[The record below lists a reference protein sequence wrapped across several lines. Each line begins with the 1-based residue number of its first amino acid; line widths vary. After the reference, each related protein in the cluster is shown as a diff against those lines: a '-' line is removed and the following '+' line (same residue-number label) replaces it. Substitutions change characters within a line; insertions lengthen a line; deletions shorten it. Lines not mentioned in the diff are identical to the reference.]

1 LQEKKYFRLP
11 LIPTYASNNAHLF
24 YILCNTGND
33 RDKLITYLKK
43 QGILA
48 VFHYQSLHKSSYFT
62 YRFSPRSLPHCDNYS
77 DCLLRLPLY
86 YELTKE
92 EVSFIVK
99 QIREFYE
106 LSLHA
111 R

>member
-1 LQEKKYFRLP
+1 LAV
-11 LIPTYASNNAHLF
+11 IPAYASNNAHLF
-24 YILCNTGND
+24 YILCNTSND

-43 QGILA
+43 RGILT
-48 VFHYQSLHKSSYFT
+48 VFHFQSLHKSPYYTHS
-62 YRFSPRSLPHCDNYS
+62 FSPRSLPHCENYS

-106 LSLHA
+106 LSLNG